1 MKFLDAYRWVLRYF
15 VVIKAIKASQDMI
28 VSRLALLDLD
38 LFYSASF
45 ILPGGQVSRTETD
58 AVWALVSA
66 LCVE

>member
-1 MKFLDAYRWVLRYF
+1 MGRYF
-15 VVIKAIKASQDMI
+15 VVIKAIKASQDI
-28 VSRLALLDLD
+28 LVKLLALLDLD

-58 AVWALVSA
+58 AVWALISV